1 MKTKK
6 KRFDLAFIFI
16 IFLLILPLEVSAE
29 THSEDKNENEN
40 GSLDLQID
48 RIQKDRNAVTENKE
62 TEKEKKFPNLF
73 KADTTEEIQQKSE
86 KQKSELEDLQD
97 TIFTLEID
105 APTRNEQ
112 VQNSLFTSDYTSEAA
127 AVQEESDETKEDSG
141 KGVLIFLTGIA
152 LVLCVGLYML
162 MRKLLD

>member
-1 MKTKK
+1 M
-6 KRFDLAFIFI
+6 
-16 IFLLILPLEVSAE
+16 EVSAE
-29 THSEDKNENEN
+29 SHSEDKNEN

-48 RIQKDRNAVTENKE
+48 RIQKDKNVVTENQE

-86 KQKSELEDLQD
+86 KQKTELEELQD
-97 TIFTLEID
+97 TIFTLKID
-105 APTRNEQ
+105 EPTRNEQ
-112 VQNSLFTSDYTSEAA
+112 VQESLFTSDYTSEAA
-127 AVQEESDETKEDSG
+127 TVQEESDETKEDAG
-141 KGVLIFLTGIA
+141 KGVLIFLIGIA

>member
-6 KRFDLAFIFI
+6 KRFDLAFIII

-29 THSEDKNENEN
+29 SHSEDKNEN

-48 RIQKDRNAVTENKE
+48 RIQKDKNAVTENKE

-73 KADTTEEIQQKSE
+73 KSDTTEEIQQKSE

-97 TIFTLEID
+97 TIFTLDID

-112 VQNSLFTSDYTSEAA
+112 VQDSLFTSDYTSEAA
-127 AVQEESDETKEDSG
+127 TVLQESDETKEDSG
-141 KGVLIFLTGIA
+141 KGVLIFLIGIA

>member
-1 MKTKK
+1 MKTNK
-6 KRFDLAFIFI
+6 KRFDLASIFI

-29 THSEDKNENEN
+29 THSEDKNED

-48 RIQKDRNAVTENKE
+48 RIQKDKDAVTENQE

-86 KQKSELEDLQD
+86 KQKSGLEDLQN

-112 VQNSLFTSDYTSEAA
+112 VQDSLFTSDYTSEAA
-127 AVQEESDETKEDSG
+127 TAQEESDETKEDSG